1 MFVVTVF
8 VEITVAFVFVE
19 KLIVAIVIAGKLPV
33 VTALDLSDYQDQERT
48 LVKLLVYQ
56 IPAQLIAESE
66 TAMNQ
71 ELWKSLETVKNG
83 QVFADQNSA
92 ERFELATVEMTTAA
106 HLIEIVIVTEY
117 VGRPEYLS
125 DVKALAESAQIVM
138 MQVATVSAVE
148 FVDQNFDVT
157 AHVVPEILVITVN
170 VVQEN
175 PVIAN
180 FDQMVNPEPE
190 VKPEQESL
198 EIIMQVNLEATKQEI
213 LEKTVLE
220 ILAESAS
227 AGQVNSAVFLI
238 AETLAESVEQEI
250 LGATEKNAAIVF
262 VGVLNFAAIAEENH
276 LAVIVV
282 KPDFVGF
289 VNVELENLEFAFFE
303 QHHFA
308 AVFVKLYPVEVV
320 AQYLNDATVIFE
332 WNLVAVVEFLEV
344 EQVLIQTAIDLVEEE
359 TEAMNA
365 VSVVV
370 VVDLLANQVFG
381 MPVGVAK
388 IKTAGQT
395 AELVKQLFAI
405 ASDEFVAIAEQMLV
419 LNEFVVQT
427 VDVVTAN
434 SATKSAVKENFQK
447 QEEAGIYLMSA
458 AILIELLVEIAL
470 FLDQPVAIEL

>member
-1 MFVVTVF
+1 MFAVTVF

-19 KLIVAIVIAGKLPV
+19 KLTVAIVIAGKLPV
-33 VTALDLSDYQDQERT
+33 VTALDLSDYWERT

-56 IPAQLIAESE
+56 IFAQLIAESE

-71 ELWKSLETVKNG
+71 KLWKSLETVKNG
-83 QVFADQNSA
+83 QVLADQNSA
-92 ERFELATVEMTTAA
+92 ERFELAVVEMTTVAY
-106 HLIEIVIVTEY
+106 LIEIVLVTGNA
-117 VGRPEYLS
+117 GRPEYLS
-125 DVKALAESAQIVM
+125 DVKALAESEKIGM

-170 VVQEN
+170 VAQEN

-190 VKPEQESL
+190 ARPEQESL
-198 EIIMQVNLEATKQEI
+198 EIIMQVNLEATKLEI
-213 LEKTVLE
+213 LEKIVQE

-227 AGQVNSAVFLI
+227 AGQVNFAVFLI
-238 AETLAESVEQEI
+238 AETLVESAEQEI
-250 LGATEKNAAIVF
+250 LEATVKNAAIVF
-262 VGVLNFAAIAEENH
+262 VVGVLNFAAIVAENH

-308 AVFVKLYPVEVV
+308 AVFVKLYPVEVA
-320 AQYLNDATVIFE
+320 AQYLNDAAVIFE
-332 WNLVAVVEFLEV
+332 QNLAAIVEFLEV
-344 EQVLIQTAIDLVEEE
+344 EQVLVQTATDLAEQE
-359 TEAMNA
+359 TETMNA
-365 VSVVV
+365 VFVA

-381 MPVGVAK
+381 MPVGVVK
-388 IKTAGQT
+388 IKTDQT
-395 AELVKQLFAI
+395 AELVRQLFVI
-405 ASDEFVAIAEQMLV
+405 ATDEFVATAEQMLV

-434 SATKSAVKENFQK
+434 SVTKSAVKENFQK

-458 AILIELLVEIAL
+458 VTLIELLVEIAL
-470 FLDQPVAIEL
+470 FLDQPVATEL